1 MLHNIQRKLRDQVAL
16 QPIDLSTIYSQMD
29 KVGQF
34 NASQTQGAAMAN
46 RSRLEKTAQEDTQ
59 KANTVQQASKDK
71 DSNKIKADVSQGG
84 GAGQTLLGEDQNKK
98 GQPSQS
104 EEELPVRKIYEF
116 KDPNAGQHIDITG

>member
-1 MLHNIQRKLRDQVAL
+1 
-16 QPIDLSTIYSQMD
+16 MD

>member
-1 MLHNIQRKLRDQVAL
+1 MAL

-34 NASQTQGAAMAN
+34 NASQTQGVAMAN
-46 RSRLEKTAQEDTQ
+46 RTRLERTAQEDTQ

-71 DSNKIKADVSQGG
+71 DSNKIKADVNQGG
-84 GAGQTLLGEDQNKK
+84 GAGQTLIGEDQNKK
-98 GQPSQS
+98 EQKTQLEA
-104 EEELPVRKIYEF
+104 EEVPVRRVYEF

>member
-1 MLHNIQRKLRDQVAL
+1 MAL

-46 RSRLEKTAQEDTQ
+46 RTRLERTAQEDTQ

-71 DSNKIKADVSQGG
+71 DSNKIKADVNQGG
-84 GAGQTLLGEDQNKK
+84 GAGQTLIGEDQNKK
-98 GQPSQS
+98 EQKDQLEA
-104 EEELPVRKIYEF
+104 EEVPVRRVYEF